1 MDECVTG
8 CKKGVG
14 GFLIT
19 NFVHWFRDSSPYIQA
34 HRNKTF
40 VINFGGEAL
49 QTDNFQTLIHDF
61 TLLSSLGIRLVLV
74 HGIRPQIDERLSKL
88 HHPARFHNR
97 LRITDEVAL
106 QCVKEAAGLVRVEI
120 EAQLSMGLANSPMEN
135 SELKVASGN
144 FVVAKPIGVI
154 DGVDY
159 LYTGAVRKINSAAI
173 HAQLEQNNLV
183 LISPI
188 GYSPSGDVFNLSA
201 EQVATSVAIALK
213 AEKLIFLTEESC
225 VDSVSRQLIAQLTAQ
240 EAQDLLLKNDDL
252 LDSLHQPLN
261 AAIESCSAGIDRV
274 HLLNRQID
282 GALLQELFT
291 RDGVGT
297 LISATPYEICRRA
310 TLSDIGGILEL
321 IKPLEQQG
329 ILAKRSREKIEM
341 EINDYWISSRDGLVI
356 GCSALH
362 VNTKEDCAVLA
373 CLAVHVDYQGAA
385 RGQRLYDQAF
395 EQAKNTRLSKLFVL
409 STQTAQWFIERG
421 FESCA
426 LENLPNSLK
435 ALYNPLRNSRILFK
449 TL

>member
-1 MDECVTG
+1 MKKFQFVLLISSFLSTLSFAGTLTPGNTGKTPKLWLRADKGVTQSSSLVSQWNDQSGSGNHQYQATGANKPDFQRSEANFNPTVYFSGNQWLADPDGILVTG
-8 CKKGVG
+8 
-14 GFLIT
+14 
-19 NFVHWFRDSSPYIQA
+19 
-34 HRNKTF
+34 
-40 VINFGGEAL
+40 
-49 QTDNFQTLIHDF
+49 
-61 TLLSSLGIRLVLV
+61 
-74 HGIRPQIDERLSKL
+74 
-88 HHPARFHNR
+88 
-97 LRITDEVAL
+97 
-106 QCVKEAAGLVRVEI
+106 VKEAAGLVRVEI

-240 EAQDLLLKNDDL
+240 EAQTLLLKNDDL

-341 EINDYWISSRDGLVI
+341 EINDYWIISRDGLVI

-426 LENLPNSLK
+426 LENLPNSLI

>member
-1 MDECVTG
+1 
-8 CKKGVG
+8 
-14 GFLIT
+14 
-19 NFVHWFRDSSPYIQA
+19 
-34 HRNKTF
+34 
-40 VINFGGEAL
+40 
-49 QTDNFQTLIHDF
+49 
-61 TLLSSLGIRLVLV
+61 
-74 HGIRPQIDERLSKL
+74 
-88 HHPARFHNR
+88 
-97 LRITDEVAL
+97 
-106 QCVKEAAGLVRVEI
+106 
-120 EAQLSMGLANSPMEN
+120 
-135 SELKVASGN
+135 
-144 FVVAKPIGVI
+144 VVAKPIGVI

-341 EINDYWISSRDGLVI
+341 EINDYWIISRDGLVI

-362 VNTKEDCAVLA
+362 IYTKENCALLA
-373 CLAVHVDYQGAA
+373 CLAVHADYQGEA
-385 RGQRLYDQAF
+385 RGQRLYVHAF
-395 EQAKNTRLSKLFVL
+395 DQAKNADLKTLFVL
-409 STQTAQWFIERG
+409 STQTTQWFIERG
-421 FESCA
+421 FESGA

-435 ALYNPLRNSRILFK
+435 ALYNPLRNSKILFK

>member
-1 MDECVTG
+1 M
-8 CKKGVG
+8 
-14 GFLIT
+14 IT

-34 HRNKTF
+34 HRKKTF

-88 HHPARFHNR
+88 HHPARFYRR
-97 LRITDEVAL
+97 LRITDDVAL
-106 QCVKEAAGLVRVEI
+106 QCVKEAAGFVRVEI

-135 SELKVASGN
+135 SELNVASGN

-154 DGVDY
+154 EGVDY
-159 LYTGAVRKINSAAI
+159 LHTGAVRKINSAAI
-173 HAQLEQNNLV
+173 TAQLEQNNLV

-201 EQVATSVAIALK
+201 EHVATAVAIALK

-225 VDSVSRQLIAQLTAQ
+225 VDAANQVIAQLTTQ
-240 EAQDLLLKNDDL
+240 EAQMLLQQNDDL
-252 LDSLHQPLN
+252 LDRMYQPLN
-261 AAIESCSAGIDRV
+261 AAIESCHAGIDRV
-274 HLLNRQID
+274 HLLSRQIE

-321 IKPLEQQG
+321 IKPLEHQG

-341 EINDYWISSRDGLVI
+341 EINDYWIISRDGLII

-362 VNTKEDCAVLA
+362 IDSKEHCGVLA
-373 CLAVHVDYQGAA
+373 CLAVHADYQGAA
-385 RGQRLYDQAF
+385 RGQRLYAQTLKQANY
-395 EQAKNTRLSKLFVL
+395 ANLTTLFVL

-421 FESCA
+421 FEQCA

-435 ALYNPLRNSRILFK
+435 ALYNPARNSKILFK

>member
-1 MDECVTG
+1 M
-8 CKKGVG
+8 
-14 GFLIT
+14 IT
-19 NFVHWFRDSSPYIQA
+19 SFVHWFRDSSPYIQA

-40 VINFGGEAL
+40 VINFGGQAL
-49 QTDNFQTLIHDF
+49 KTDHFQALIHDF

-74 HGIRPQIDERLSKL
+74 HGIRPQIDERLSNL
-88 HHPARFHNR
+88 NHPVHFHNR
-97 LRITDEVAL
+97 LRITDDVAL

-159 LYTGAVRKINSAAI
+159 LHTGAVRKINSAAI

-201 EQVATSVAIALK
+201 EQVATAVAIALK

-225 VDSVSRQLIAQLTAQ
+225 KDVDTGNVIAQLTTQ
-240 EAQDLLLKNDDL
+240 EAQSLLQKNNDLLE
-252 LDSLHQPLN
+252 SMHQPLN
-261 AAIESCSAGIDRV
+261 AAIESCHAGINRV
-274 HLLNRQID
+274 HLLSRQID

-341 EINDYWISSRDGLVI
+341 EINDYWIMSRDGLII

-362 VNTKEDCAVLA
+362 VDVNENCAVLA
-373 CLAVHVDYQGAA
+373 CLAVHADYQGTA
-385 RGQRLYDQAF
+385 RGQRLYAHAF
-395 EQAKNTRLSKLFVL
+395 EQAKNANLHTLFVL

-421 FESCA
+421 FEQCA

-435 ALYNPLRNSRILFK
+435 ALYNPLRNSKILFK

>member
-1 MDECVTG
+1 M
-8 CKKGVG
+8 KN
-14 GFLIT
+14 
-19 NFVHWFRDSSPYIQA
+19 NFAHWFRSSTPYIQA

-49 QTDNFQTLIHDF
+49 QDDSFQNLIHDF
-61 TLLSSLGIRLVLV
+61 ALLNSLGIRLVLV
-74 HGIRPQIDERLSKL
+74 HGIRPQIDARLQKL
-88 HHPARFHNR
+88 NHPARFHNR
-97 LRITDEVAL
+97 LRITDDVAL

-120 EAQLSMGLANSPMEN
+120 EALLSMGLANSPMAN
-135 SELKVASGN
+135 AELKVASGN
-144 FVVAKPIGVI
+144 FIVAKPIGVI

-159 LYTGAVRKINSAAI
+159 ANTGAVRRINSTAI

-201 EQVATSVAIALK
+201 EQVATSVAIALN

-225 VDSVSRQLIAQLTAQ
+225 VDENGNLIAQLTTD
-240 EAQDLLLKNDDL
+240 ELK
-252 LDSLHQPLN
+252 QMPPEFALN
-261 AAIESCSAGIDRV
+261 AAMESCDAGIARV
-274 HLLNRQID
+274 HLLNRHID

-297 LISATPYEICRRA
+297 LISSAPYEICRAA
-310 TLSDIGGILEL
+310 TLNDIGGILEL

-341 EINDYWISSRDGLVI
+341 EIADYVVIERDGLII

-362 VNTKEDCAVLA
+362 VNALERCAVLA
-373 CLAVHVDYQGAA
+373 CLAVHSDYRGGA
-385 RGQRLYDQAF
+385 RGQRLFSTALML
-395 EQAKNTRLSKLFVL
+395 AKTQSAETVFVL

-421 FESCA
+421 FAACEWT
-426 LENLPNSLK
+426 NVPDFLK
-435 ALYNPLRNSRILFK
+435 ALYNPQRNSKILFK
-449 TL
+449 PLE